1 MSLLPDQSK
10 LIELAKAKMPY
21 GKFKGRFLIDLPE
34 HYIVWYKQKGFPKG
48 KYQILCY
55 NCNMAKAIQE
65 KPTVII
71 ANTIPGKGVSFMEDK
86 FEWHGKPPKHEE
98 AVKALKELRTLG
110 GKIESEH
117 E

>member
-48 KYQILCY
+48 KLGNQLEQIFEIKVNGLEP
-55 NCNMAKAIQE
+55 MIR
-65 KPTVII
+65 
-71 ANTIPGKGVSFMEDK
+71 TIEIGFNLLWY
-86 FEWHGKPPKHEE
+86 F
-98 AVKALKELRTLG
+98 
-110 GKIESEH
+110 INN
-117 E
+117 

>member
-48 KYQILCY
+48 KLGNQLEQIFEIKVNGLEP
-55 NCNMAKAIQE
+55 MIR
-65 KPTVII
+65 
-71 ANTIPGKGVSFMEDK
+71 TIRDRF
-86 FEWHGKPPKHEE
+86 
-98 AVKALKELRTLG
+98 
-110 GKIESEH
+110 
-117 E
+117 